1 MVHALEL
8 NARDPW
14 RYLKYA
20 FHAREATDEVAEE
33 ITRRR
38 GVRWSVMDELVN
50 WLPSV
55 SNLIDLMH
63 CIFLGE

>member
-1 MVHALEL
+1 MHALEL

-14 RYLKYA
+14 RYVKYA
-20 FHAREATDEVAEE
+20 FRAREATDEVAEE